1 MLLGPVPDHI
11 ARVLVAGNEVP
22 AIRDRFVNG
31 FNDRAD
37 YFDWLLTPDKAAAF
51 LEQVAS

>member
-1 MLLGPVPDHI
+1 VPDHV

-31 FNDRAD
+31 FANRAD
-37 YFDWLLTPDKAAAF
+37 YWDWLVTPEKAEAF